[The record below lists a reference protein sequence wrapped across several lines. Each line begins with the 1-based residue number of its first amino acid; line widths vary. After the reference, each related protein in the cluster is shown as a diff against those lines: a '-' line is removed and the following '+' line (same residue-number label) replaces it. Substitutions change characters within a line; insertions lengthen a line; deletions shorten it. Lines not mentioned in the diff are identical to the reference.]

1 MISAINCHSA
11 IRKLKLSFDRTKLL
25 TSHNNF
31 ALRDF
36 MVRIWDIE
44 TWDVI
49 YQLAFDEPVRDFSL
63 SPNNAYLAVVTSGDT
78 SGQSA
83 EISVAHSYNLITNEP
98 LYSKTIPN
106 CWCVTFMDNQMLV
119 NGRLN
124 QYPNHAQHHLDF
136 YAWPDLEKVSTI
148 ALPPVELPF
157 ELTFLPNHHL
167 LFALG
172 IGLMVLDPENKV
184 ILQEINCDTVKVDWD
199 IWETCSVAVNSNASL
214 VALGF
219 DRYGTGKRGKR
230 VCVFALPSWKITGWY
245 IDSMRYPKHLAISDD
260 GKYLATTLGETDSI
274 LVTELG
280 SGIQLVDASVGEVTG
295 LAFLPGSSRLIV
307 GSKSEQPLIIMD
319 WESNRT
325 PD

>member
-44 TWDVI
+44 TWHVI
-49 YQLAFDEPVRDFSL
+49 HQLAFDEPVHDFSL
-63 SPNNAYLAVVTSGDT
+63 SPNNAHLAVVTANDT
-78 SGQSA
+78 GTHGA
-83 EISVAHSYNLITNEP
+83 ETSTAHSYNLLTNEP

-124 QYPNHAQHHLDF
+124 QYPNNTQHHVDF

-148 ALPPVELPF
+148 ALPPVGLPF
-157 ELTFLPNHHL
+157 ELIFLPSHSL
-167 LFALG
+167 LLVLG

-184 ILQEINCDTVKVDWD
+184 ILQEINCDNVKVDWD
-199 IWETCSVAVNSNASL
+199 IWETTSLAVNSNASF

-219 DRYGTGKRGKR
+219 DVYGTGKRGKR
-230 VCVFALPSWKITGWY
+230 VCVFALPSWEITGWY
-245 IDSMRYPKHLAISDD
+245 VDSKRYPEHLAISDND
-260 GKYLATTLGETDSI
+260 KYMAVTLGETNSI
-274 LVTELG
+274 LITELG
-280 SGIQLVDASVGEVTG
+280 SGTQIAEVSIDEVTG
-295 LAFLPGSSRLIV
+295 LAFLPGSNRLIV
-307 GSKSEQPLIIMD
+307 GSKSEQPLIIVD
-319 WESNRT
+319 WESSRT
-325 PD
+325 PH